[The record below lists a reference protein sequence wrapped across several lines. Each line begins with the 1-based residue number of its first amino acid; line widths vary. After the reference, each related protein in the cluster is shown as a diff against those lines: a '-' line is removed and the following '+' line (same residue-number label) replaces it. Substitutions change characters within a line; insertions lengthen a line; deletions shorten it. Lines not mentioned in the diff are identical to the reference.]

1 MAGGC
6 EVVASTAFMET
17 CNPGVL
23 PSHNFDILDRFLNL
37 FHFSFSLN
45 KVCKTIL
52 PISKLVKSKRKGA
65 SELVRRTV
73 KYYTAGVK
81 AVTPPHPPTTHV
93 TNPQS
98 PLIQPAPS

>member
-6 EVVASTAFMET
+6 EVVAFIET
-17 CNPGVL
+17 CNPGIL
-23 PSHNFDILDRFLNL
+23 PSHNFDILDRFLNICD
-37 FHFSFSLN
+37 FSFFPY
-45 KVCKTIL
+45 KVCKTTL
-52 PISKLVKSKRKGA
+52 PISKLVKSKRKSA
-65 SELVRRTV
+65 SELDQGTV

-98 PLIQPAPS
+98 PLILPAPS